1 MSTSGASHR
10 FASAAGFLLAAGLLF
25 WAMAGLS
32 AWITQ
37 GQLLRDARQQL
48 TTLREGQPL
57 WQWTLRK
64 PGDLVAGRAFGQ
76 TDIASDADGLDF
88 TSRDGSP
95 FELGLPLSGPVD
107 LRHWPLLRLRLESN
121 AAGTL
126 GLSYQ
131 ASEASDACAA
141 IDAVP
146 ISPGLTEQLIDLR
159 ALSWHGAHDASCPSP
174 DVVSYM
180 LRLRPHLPAQ
190 ATLHLAQAAL
200 LANEPPGLPTT
211 INTDAADFRL
221 PSTHTLTPL
230 PTTIPHSAPLVRL
243 PAEASA
249 ESMLSLRDRVRQHW
263 PAALVVPWGQSVS
276 SVRAYAMPPW
286 LDWMACGIYLTWL
299 IGLAWWHTREV
310 RHPWIEVATIAAGP
324 LWLIAGLRWGPQ
336 ISLPGVIAFVASLVY
351 AGQAEWRRR
360 PVSWSWWGRNW
371 SDWLWPLVPILVA
384 IALTLADGH
393 RLVRLDTGHMLTY
406 LAWALLQQWAM
417 LAIVMGRLRHTRLP
431 QPVIVL
437 ITGGLF
443 GLLHTPN
450 GSLMQLCLAAELW
463 WAWRFLRSPRLLPIA
478 LAHAASALL
487 VESGLTGHLLRSL
500 EVSARFFLFQ

>member
-1 MSTSGASHR
+1 M
-10 FASAAGFLLAAGLLF
+10 F
-25 WAMAGLS
+25 WSMAGLS
-32 AWITQ
+32 AWITR
-37 GQLLRDARQQL
+37 GKLLRDASQEL

-57 WQWTLRK
+57 WQWTLSN
-64 PGDLVAGRAFGQ
+64 PSDLVAGRAFGQ
-76 TDIASDADGLDF
+76 ADVASDANGLRF

-107 LRHWPLLRLRLESN
+107 LRHWPLLRLHLQSS
-121 AAGTL
+121 AHGVL

-131 ASEASDACAA
+131 ANELSETCAA
-141 IDAVP
+141 FDA
-146 ISPGLTEQLIDLR
+146 IALSPGITERLIDLR
-159 ALSWHGAHDASCPSP
+159 ALNWRTTMGASCQLPAA
-174 DVVSYM
+174 VSYM
-180 LRLRPHLPAQ
+180 LRLRPQLPAH
-190 ATLHLAQAAL
+190 ATLRLTQAAL
-200 LANEPPGLPTT
+200 VASEPPVLPAH
-211 INTDAADFRL
+211 IDADAADIRL
-221 PSTHTLTPL
+221 PTSHVASPL
-230 PTTIPHSAPLVRL
+230 PAAIPHSAPLVRL

-263 PAALVVPWGQSVS
+263 PAALIIPWGQPLS
-276 SVRAYAMPPW
+276 SVRAAPMPTW
-286 LDWMACGIYLTWL
+286 LDWSVCGIYLAWL
-299 IGLAWWHTREV
+299 LWLAWRQTREV
-310 RHPWIEVATIAAGP
+310 RHPWIEIAAIAAGP

-336 ISLPGVIAFVASLVY
+336 LSIPGVIAFVASLVY

-360 PVSWSWWGRNW
+360 PVSWSWWGRSW
-371 SDWLWPLVPILVA
+371 ADWLWPLVPIPVA
-384 IALTLADGH
+384 AALTLADGH
-393 RLVRLDTGHMLTY
+393 SLVRLDTVHMFAY

-417 LAIVMGRLRHTRLP
+417 LAIVMGRLQHTRLP

-437 ITGGLF
+437 IIAGLF

-500 EVSARFFLFQ
+500 EVSARFFQ

>member
-1 MSTSGASHR
+1 
-10 FASAAGFLLAAGLLF
+10 
-25 WAMAGLS
+25 MAGLS

-76 TDIASDADGLDF
+76 ADIASDADGLDF

-230 PTTIPHSAPLVRL
+230 PTTIPH
-243 PAEASA
+243 
-249 ESMLSLRDRVRQHW
+249 LSLIH
-263 PAALVVPWGQSVS
+263 
-276 SVRAYAMPPW
+276 
-286 LDWMACGIYLTWL
+286 I
-299 IGLAWWHTREV
+299 
-310 RHPWIEVATIAAGP
+310 
-324 LWLIAGLRWGPQ
+324 
-336 ISLPGVIAFVASLVY
+336 
-351 AGQAEWRRR
+351 
-360 PVSWSWWGRNW
+360 
-371 SDWLWPLVPILVA
+371 
-384 IALTLADGH
+384 
-393 RLVRLDTGHMLTY
+393 
-406 LAWALLQQWAM
+406 
-417 LAIVMGRLRHTRLP
+417 
-431 QPVIVL
+431 
-437 ITGGLF
+437 
-443 GLLHTPN
+443 
-450 GSLMQLCLAAELW
+450 
-463 WAWRFLRSPRLLPIA
+463 
-478 LAHAASALL
+478 
-487 VESGLTGHLLRSL
+487 
-500 EVSARFFLFQ
+500 